1 MRCIVHVLC
10 FSLSPTLVSPS
21 RLLQPRDSDR
31 LIVLI
36 KDINLPKPDNYGTVQ
51 IVSFLH
57 QLLTYRGFYDEGLSF
72 VRVER
77 IQFVCTIAL
86 EKTRQRVSPRLINL
100 MRTSVVEAMPKEELE
115 IVLSMRLENELEAH
129 DLGCLLV
136 STSSL

>member
-1 MRCIVHVLC
+1 M
-10 FSLSPTLVSPS
+10 
-21 RLLQPRDSDR
+21 
-31 LIVLI
+31 IVLI